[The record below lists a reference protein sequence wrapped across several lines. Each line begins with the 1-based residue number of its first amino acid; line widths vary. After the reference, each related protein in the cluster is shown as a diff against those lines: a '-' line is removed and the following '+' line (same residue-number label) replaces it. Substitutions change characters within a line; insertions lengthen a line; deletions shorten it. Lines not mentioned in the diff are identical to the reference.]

1 MIEAVTFDFWDT
13 IAVDDSD
20 EPKRRRLGLPSKADA
35 RIQLFVDHI
44 GRYYP
49 QIAPQRAA
57 EAYRQANDRF
67 RHDWHNHHR
76 TPSVRQRINFAY
88 ECLEIHAEPG
98 RYAHLLREIDALSRE
113 IETMEV
119 RIAPDF
125 APNVH
130 WALQTLAQEY
140 PLGIISDA
148 IHTTGHGIRHLLYQ
162 QGLGHFFR
170 FMIFSDEVGAS
181 KPSPKVF
188 RYASQA
194 IGLPPEKFVHVG
206 DRETNDVAG
215 PISVGMRSILYTG
228 VVDRGSDRTR
238 ASALCRHFS
247 ELPDLVRRVFRILLY
262 WVDHEP
268 TCPVQPNG

>member
-35 RIQLFVDHI
+35 RVQLFVDHI
-44 GRYYP
+44 GRCYP
-49 QIAPQRAA
+49 EIAPQRAA

-67 RHDWHNHHR
+67 RHDWHNHHH
-76 TPSVRQRINFAY
+76 TPTVRQRVNFAY
-88 ECLEIHAEPG
+88 ECLGIHAAPG
-98 RYAHLLREIDALSRE
+98 YYAYLLREIDALSRE

-125 APNVH
+125 APQVH

-148 IHTTGHGIRHLLYQ
+148 IHTTGRGIRHLLYQ
-162 QGLGHFFR
+162 QGLGHYFR

-194 IGLPPEKFVHVG
+194 LGLPPEKFVHVG
-206 DRETNDVAG
+206 DRESNDVNG
-215 PISVGMRSILYTG
+215 PHSVGMRTILYTG

-238 ASALCRHFS
+238 AGAVCRHFS
-247 ELPDLVRRVFRILLY
+247 ELPDLVRRMR
-262 WVDHEP
+262 
-268 TCPVQPNG
+268 

>member
-1 MIEAVTFDFWDT
+1 MIEAITFDFWDT

-20 EPKRRRLGLPSKADA
+20 EPKRQRLGLPSKAEA
-35 RIQLFVDHI
+35 RLQLFIDHI
-44 GRYYP
+44 ATYHP
-49 QIAPQRAA
+49 EIPPVRAV
-57 EAYRQANDRF
+57 EAYRQANEQF
-67 RHDWHNHHR
+67 RHDWHTHQR

-88 ECLEIHAEPG
+88 ECLGINAEPG
-98 RYAHLLREIDALSRE
+98 QYARQLREVDLLARA

-125 APNVH
+125 VPQVH
-130 WALQTLAQEY
+130 WALQSLAQEY

-162 QGLGHFFR
+162 QGLGHYFR

-194 IGLPPEKFVHVG
+194 AGLPLEKFVHVG
-206 DRETNDVAG
+206 DRERNDVLG
-215 PISVGMRSILYTG
+215 PLAVGMRSILFTG
-228 VVDRGSDRTR
+228 AVDRGSDRTR
-238 ASALCRHFS
+238 ATAICRHFID
-247 ELPDLVRRVFRILLY
+247 LPNVVRSLR
-262 WVDHEP
+262 
-268 TCPVQPNG
+268 

>member
-35 RIQLFVDHI
+35 RVELFVAHI
-44 GRYYP
+44 GRRHP
-49 QIAPQRAA
+49 EIAPQRAA
-57 EAYRQANDRF
+57 DAYRQANERF
-67 RHDWHNHHR
+67 RHDWHTHHR
-76 TPSVRQRINFAY
+76 TPSVRQRVNFAY
-88 ECLEIHAEPG
+88 ECLSIRPEPG
-98 RYAHLLREIDALSRE
+98 HYAELLREIDALSRE

-125 APNVH
+125 APQVH
-130 WALQTLAQEY
+130 WALQTLAAEY

-148 IHTTGHGIRHLLYQ
+148 IHTTGRGIRHLLYQ
-162 QGLGHFFR
+162 QGMGHFFR

-194 IGLPPEKFVHVG
+194 LGLPTEKFVHVG
-206 DRETNDVAG
+206 DRESNDIAG
-215 PISVGMRSILYTG
+215 PLAVGMRSILYTG
-228 VVDRGSDRTR
+228 VIDRGSERTR
-238 ASALCRHFS
+238 ASAVCRHFS
-247 ELPDLVRRVFRILLY
+247 ELPDLVRRLR
-262 WVDHEP
+262 
-268 TCPVQPNG
+268 

>member
-20 EPKRRRLGLPSKADA
+20 EPKRRRLGLPSKAEA
-35 RIQLFVDHI
+35 RIQLFVGHI
-44 GRYYP
+44 GRYHP

-57 EAYRQANDRF
+57 DAYRQANERF
-67 RHDWHNHHR
+67 RYDWHNHHR
-76 TPSVRQRINFAY
+76 TPSVRQRINYAY
-88 ECLEIHAEPG
+88 ECLGIHAEPG
-98 RYAHLLREIDALSRE
+98 HYARLLREIDTLSRE

-125 APNVH
+125 APQVH
-130 WALQTLAQEY
+130 WALQTLAQEH

-148 IHTTGHGIRHLLYQ
+148 VHTTGRGIRQLLYQ
-162 QGLGHFFR
+162 QGLGHFFQ

-194 IGLPPEKFVHVG
+194 LGLPPEKFVHIG
-206 DRETNDVAG
+206 DRESNDVTG
-215 PISVGMRSILYTG
+215 PLSVGMRSILYTG
-228 VVDRGSDRTR
+228 VIDRGSDRTR
-238 ASALCRHFS
+238 AGAVCRHFS
-247 ELPDLVRRVFRILLY
+247 ELPVLVRRLR
-262 WVDHEP
+262 
-268 TCPVQPNG
+268 